1 MKQTLK
7 NLIADGKT
15 KQALDQLRQLHIADT
30 DLNAEVVQV
39 SARFAQYE
47 RQQRM
52 GVEDPSVLG
61 IELRKINSALLSVI
75 DRLDSRS
82 GNFKSLLCHKYII
95 PIIEDVN
102 CNADAPC
109 ICEFIHKDIFTRR
122 RNISNQSNLSA
133 KVSDSKNDELPM
145 LRQQPLLVRQM
156 PQKLLI
162 RGKIPLKG
170 SYTTD
175 FLKNHRQ

>member
-1 MKQTLK
+1 MKQTLQ
-7 NLIADGKT
+7 NLLADGKT

-75 DRLDSRS
+75 DRLDDATSERVTS
-82 GNFKSLLCHKYII
+82 TRLSHSFHTHIIYAYI
-95 PIIEDVN
+95 
-102 CNADAPC
+102 
-109 ICEFIHKDIFTRR
+109 
-122 RNISNQSNLSA
+122 
-133 KVSDSKNDELPM
+133 
-145 LRQQPLLVRQM
+145 
-156 PQKLLI
+156 
-162 RGKIPLKG
+162 
-170 SYTTD
+170 
-175 FLKNHRQ
+175 